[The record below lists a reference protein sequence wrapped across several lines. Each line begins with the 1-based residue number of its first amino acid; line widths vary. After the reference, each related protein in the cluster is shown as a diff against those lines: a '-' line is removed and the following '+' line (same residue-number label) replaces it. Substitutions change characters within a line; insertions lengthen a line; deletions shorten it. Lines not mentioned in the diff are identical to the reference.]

1 MDFIIENNFGE
12 FKQITNDKSV
22 ADEAGCYIRNNV
34 IEINNDLE
42 KTKYFKKQAL
52 RLNDRLEDENLHMDG
67 EATAEEVEHTIYI
80 TVKELKHLEK
90 SSGLK
95 LSQYMFNR

>member
-1 MDFIIENNFGE
+1 
-12 FKQITNDKSV
+12 
-22 ADEAGCYIRNNV
+22 
-34 IEINNDLE
+34 
-42 KTKYFKKQAL
+42 
-52 RLNDRLEDENLHMDG
+52 MDG

>member
-42 KTKYFKKQAL
+42 KTKYFKK
-52 RLNDRLEDENLHMDG
+52 DG
-67 EATAEEVEHTIYI
+67 EATAEEVAHTIYI